1 MNEIF
6 RFHHEDGEHTHPHEH
21 GHSHS
26 HEGCDPHDCAACGSC
41 DPMQETVAL
50 LQYMV
55 NHNAAHAN
63 ELAQLGRKLTE
74 LGNREAGEQVLAAVS
89 EFEKGNLRLS
99 ARARFSEIKEG
110 LHMCLSTVYKNTVTP
125 ETVAMKNV
133 MKIECQGDMVIL
145 TDLMER
151 QMAIHG
157 ELVMANL
164 VEGVAVVRE
173 AA

>member
-63 ELAQLGRKLTE
+63 ELAQL
-74 LGNREAGEQVLAAVS
+74 AGSSRSLATARPVS
-89 EFEKGNLRLS
+89 RCLPPFPSLK
-99 ARARFSEIKEG
+99 RAICACPPCS
-110 LHMCLSTVYKNTVTP
+110 LL
-125 ETVAMKNV
+125 
-133 MKIECQGDMVIL
+133 
-145 TDLMER
+145 
-151 QMAIHG
+151 
-157 ELVMANL
+157 
-164 VEGVAVVRE
+164 
-173 AA
+173 